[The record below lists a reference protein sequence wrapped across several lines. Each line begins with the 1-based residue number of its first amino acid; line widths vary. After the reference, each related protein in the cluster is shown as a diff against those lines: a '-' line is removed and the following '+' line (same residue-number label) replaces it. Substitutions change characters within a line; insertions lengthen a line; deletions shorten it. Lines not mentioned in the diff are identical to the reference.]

1 MGSFAPNTGK
11 MKTNFVPRVNQLDS
25 IQLDN
30 EITNLLRQQIQNILQ
45 VLPPGLLSHL
55 QPEINFVLNSALWN
69 FSIRTHYATFGQ
81 QMLSIAYEKDQLPS
95 AKLALHYLLT
105 TVLPY
110 AKENAQFR
118 LTSWSRVQ
126 KLLQLAENALV
137 LFNLV
142 NFFKFLRSG
151 TRPSLVDCLLRI
163 NHRSLDGA
171 KRRTIGYSYMTRE
184 LVWAGFLELLGFTI
198 PFVNYHALKRKLRNL
213 LRIEAA
219 PQRQDERVELTAD
232 TRCAYCNERVI
243 LPHHMGC
250 RHVFCYLCLKGN
262 QLADAGFQCNVCDYR
277 SETFRKVVVL

>member
-1 MGSFAPNTGK
+1 MGTATQSSGK
-11 MKTNFVPRVNQLDS
+11 MRTNFVPRVNQLDS

-30 EITNLLRQQIQNILQ
+30 EITNLLRQQIQNVLQ

-69 FSIRTHYATFGQ
+69 FSIRTSYATFGQ
-81 QMLSIAYEKDQLPS
+81 QMLSITYERDQLTPE
-95 AKLALHYLLT
+95 KLAFHYILT
-105 TVLPY
+105 TALPY
-110 AKENAQFR
+110 AKEICQFR
-118 LTSWSRVQ
+118 LIGWSRVQ
-126 KLLQLAENALV
+126 KLVQLVENALV

-151 TRPSLVDCLLRI
+151 TRPSLVECLLRI

-171 KRRTIGYSYMTRE
+171 KRRNIGYSYMTRE
-184 LVWAGFLELLGFTI
+184 LVWAGFMELLGFTI
-198 PFVNYHALKRKLRNL
+198 PFVNYHALKRKIRNMLRL
-213 LRIEAA
+213 EATH
-219 PQRQDERVELTAD
+219 RQDERVELHAD
-232 TRCAYCNERVI
+232 SKCAYCNERVI

-277 SETFRKVVVL
+277 SDTFKKVLVL